1 MKFYRQ
7 SDRHLFIVL
16 SKCVPTTD
24 SFHNNNNMIYVY
36 LQYDLQKAI
45 DNVDTLTD
53 DNLSTTQGS
62 SSSGSSVDV
71 SIDLDQPT
79 RTKKKRRNRRKT
91 KQQRNNNNNYKTR
104 VSKATSTKP
113 HDAPMKKGDIYFA
126 LDCEMVGVGTD
137 SVDSALARVCIV
149 NWDNK
154 VVLDTFVK
162 VPVPVTDY
170 RTFVSGVRPEDI
182 ESDCAMPLD
191 EVRILVQS
199 IIHGKVLIGHGLEND
214 LKALGIS
221 HPWTD
226 IRDTAKYTPFM
237 RYHLPTTS
245 SSFDSD
251 DHHPQH
257 QGTMLLP
264 RRLKELAL
272 EVLGKEI
279 QVMGRSHCPIEDA
292 SASMKLYKYA
302 RNEWET
308 LIMKQINVS
317 NQAPSLYHQYPPN
330 HHHPSYTSKT
340 IYPFQ
345 SYPATPPPSQYYHS
359 QYANNNRSLNF
370 YGYVPRMMQV

>member
-1 MKFYRQ
+1 MT
-7 SDRHLFIVL
+7 L
-16 SKCVPTTD
+16 
-24 SFHNNNNMIYVY
+24 NNNIHKQNKIMC
-36 LQYDLQKAI
+36 DWQKAI

-71 SIDLDQPT
+71 SIDSDQTCT
-79 RTKKKRRNRRKT
+79 RTKKKRRNRRKN
-91 KQQRNNNNNYKTR
+91 KQQRNNINSQKPKTR

-126 LDCEMVGVGTD
+126 LDCEMVGVGPD
-137 SVDSALARVCIV
+137 SVDSALARVCVV

-182 ESDCAMPLD
+182 ESDSAMPLD
-191 EVRILVQS
+191 EVRILVQT

-214 LKALGIS
+214 LKALGIA

-237 RYHLPTTS
+237 RHHTPTS

-251 DHHPQH
+251 HHHHH
-257 QGTMLLP
+257 QQQGPILLP

-279 QVMGRSHCPIEDA
+279 QVMGKSHCPIEDA
-292 SASMKLYKYA
+292 SASMELYKYA
-302 RNEWET
+302 RNQWET

-317 NQAPSLYHQYPPN
+317 SQAPSLYHQYPTPTP
-330 HHHPSYTSKT
+330 HPSYNCK
-340 IYPFQ
+340 IGIPFQ
-345 SYPATPPPSQYYHS
+345 SYPATSPSRYYHD
-359 QYANNNRSLNF
+359 QYANNNRSMNF